1 MVEAGGQGEV
11 SQLQEVWSERYQAA
25 CKDFIDHWKDIDFYP
40 SEMGL
45 HWRVLSRG
53 VMCSELTFYIYSGC
67 FVEIMLQSGMKTFP
81 LIQIKDDSGWKYGIS
96 KNGKK

>member
-11 SQLQEVWSERYQAA
+11 SQLWSERYQAA
-25 CKDFIDHWKDIDFYP
+25 CKDFIGHWKAIDFYP

-53 VMCSELTFYIYSGC
+53 MMCSELTFYVYSGC
-67 FVEIMLQSGMKTFP
+67 FVEIRL
-81 LIQIKDDSGWKYGIS
+81 
-96 KNGKK
+96 